1 MNKIEIPELF
11 KEFEDRILKT
21 IKISNEITYKREET
35 LPWESKLGGM
45 PYIENT
51 QQYPKDK
58 DGVPYFFLAQINFEE
73 IRGIEDFP
81 SEGILQ
87 FYVKRDDVYGLYE
100 EDGFVVRYIE
110 KVNKCY
116 ENLVKDVPVIKED
129 EEFYPPYE
137 YEGKMIFTVRS
148 MPVSAHDN
156 SFNKVFEG
164 IKFTEVQEK
173 ESYEV
178 FDGYGSRVGG
188 YPGFTQGDPR
198 NDKKYDT
205 LLLQL
210 DMDDECGIM
219 FGDSGV
225 ANFFIA
231 SEDLKKC
238 DFSKVYYTWDCC

>member
-1 MNKIEIPELF
+1 MDKIEIPELF

-21 IKISNEITYKREET
+21 MKVSNEITYKKGKT
-35 LPWESKLGGM
+35 LPWESKLGGC
-45 PYIENT
+45 PYMEKIEE
-51 QQYPKDK
+51 YPKDK

-73 IRGIEDFP
+73 IHGIKDFP

-100 EDGFVVRYIE
+100 EDGFVVRYVE
-110 KVNKCY
+110 KVNNNK
-116 ENLVKDVPVIKED
+116 ENLVENVPLVED
-129 EEFYPPYE
+129 NEQFYPPYE
-137 YEGKMIFTVRS
+137 HEGKMLFTLRN
-148 MPVSAHDN
+148 MPVSVEDN
-156 SFNKVFEG
+156 KFNKVFEG
-164 IKFTEVQEK
+164 IVFTENQEK

-178 FDGYGSRVGG
+178 FDGYGNRVGG

-198 NDKKYDT
+198 DDKSYDT

-231 SEDLKKC
+231 SDDLKNK